1 MKLRFVTL
9 IALQALVPLTMA
21 HAAGAEPEQCRTV
34 KLASPGWSDIDAT
47 NALLVQQLKAL
58 GYKPA
63 VQMLSVPLTYQGLR
77 SGQVDAFL
85 GNWMPAQKF
94 LVDPLFEQ
102 KQIERVVTNLER
114 ARFTLAVPNYTAEA
128 GIRSFDDLKTKAKDF
143 SSKIYGI
150 EAGAPANENIKRMI
164 AENKYGL
171 GDWKLVE
178 SSDSGLLAQL
188 THELRNKKFMVFLA
202 WEPHIIN
209 TRFPIT
215 YLTGGEEYFGADSGA
230 ATVST
235 VSRVGYQKQC
245 PNVARLLSQVKF
257 SVELENEMIRL
268 NVDQK
273 LDYEAAAKKVLAG
286 DPKLLSNWLD
296 GVKSFDG
303 GDGLAA
309 VRKSLGI

>member
-1 MKLRFVTL
+1 MKLRLASLIVLHTL
-9 IALQALVPLTMA
+9 IPLTAA
-21 HAAGAEPEQCRTV
+21 HAADVEPEQCKTV

-58 GYKPA
+58 GYKPT

-77 SGQVDAFL
+77 SGQIDAFL

-102 KQIERVVTNLER
+102 KQIERVATNLER
-114 ARFTLAVPNYTAEA
+114 ARFTLAVPSYAAEA
-128 GIRSFDDLKTKAKDF
+128 GIRSFDDLRSKAKDF
-143 SSKIYGI
+143 SNKIYGI

-164 AENKYGL
+164 ADNKYGL

-188 THELRNKKFMVFLA
+188 THELRAKKFMVFLA

-209 TRFPIT
+209 TRFQIT
-215 YLTGGEEYFGADSGA
+215 YLTGGEEYFGADAGA

-235 VSRVGYQKQC
+235 VTRVGYQQQC
-245 PNVARLLSQVKF
+245 PNVTRLLSQVKF

-268 NVDQK
+268 NVNQK
-273 LDYEAAAKKVLAG
+273 LDYDSAAKKVLAG
-286 DPKLLSNWLD
+286 DPKLLANWLD
-296 GVKSFDG
+296 GVKSHDG
-303 GDGLAA
+303 GDGLAV